1 MPDHGLAYPTD
12 RMRGHGPAA
21 REWAVCRGD
30 HPGSHYV
37 SGEAWADN
45 HCAPWIVTRGLTL
58 AEAMA
63 HMRVL
68 NRAAHGGPGAG
79 ERIQG
84 RAQSGGTG

>member
-1 MPDHGLAYPTD
+1 MSDNEHGAATMLDHGLAYPAD
-12 RMRGHGPAA
+12 RLRGHKPAA
-21 REWAVCRGD
+21 REWTVCRGD

-58 AEAMA
+58 SEAMA

-68 NRAAHGGPGAG
+68 NASAGGGPGASAG
-79 ERIQG
+79 
-84 RAQSGGTG
+84 